1 MGGKDE
7 DVCWCSFCSCAL
19 LISGI
24 VMLPLGLVREA
35 EHGRSIAADFPKMS
49 NDMATNGYCTVVGLW
64 TRSVER
70 HQSCGKSCVRKVC
83 YDDYVAEF
91 GWVGGPTNNGT
102 EGMVEF
108 GGMSTVT
115 SKVDMSQVDMTR
127 IDVRVNT
134 GCKGGC
140 DRYGGWLLNGTV
152 ADRSSF
158 TSVALSQGWGVERCR
173 HCAPCGDDDPTDDNN
188 HGADQT
194 HAPPWGFPE
203 HPVPEATGIVVGDD
217 VLCRIPA
224 EGAASVPDT
233 YDCPDDK
240 FNSLCARLADLPDIE
255 LSGAT
260 KGAQALITW
269 GSICL
274 SIGMVPVLFIGLVLL
289 LNFKKPRHDKKER
302 VRHVVRQMSG
312 KNMAGNIRRV
322 SRGASSPSLSLAGPG
337 APPAV
342 ATVEGVALT
351 DASTAGMTTTSG
363 VVVTGAPVIPDRRPS
378 M

>member
-203 HPVPEATGIVVGDD
+203 HPVPEATGVVVGDD
-217 VLCRIPA
+217 VVCRIPA
-224 EGAASVPDT
+224 QGADSVPSS

-255 LSGAT
+255 LGDAQ
-260 KGAQALITW
+260 KGAQTILIAGAVCLSF
-269 GSICL
+269 GSI
-274 SIGMVPVLFIGLVLL
+274 PVVVLCLVLL
-289 LNFKKPRHDKKER
+289 IHRKKPREEQQAQVR
-302 VRHVVRQMSG
+302 VIVRQMSG
-312 KNMAGNIRRV
+312 K
-322 SRGASSPSLSLAGPG
+322 
-337 APPAV
+337 
-342 ATVEGVALT
+342 GVA
-351 DASTAGMTTTSG
+351 DSMMRSFSG
-363 VVVTGAPVIPDRRPS
+363 KQVGPANNEAC
-378 M
+378 